1 VKAPDSQQA
10 PAPGAI
16 VVGGDYQGLGIVR
29 SLGRLGVR
37 VAVIDDERSIAR
49 YSRFASSFAR
59 VPDLYSEEAI
69 VTALREA
76 VGRTAS
82 PGDVVFATRDEVVA
96 AIARHHDE
104 LAGLYRIPTPPW
116 ESIEWVWDKR
126 KTYELARSLGIPT
139 PRTVVPV
146 DGSELD
152 GLELDYPVVVKPA
165 VKERFVRV
173 TRAKAWR
180 ADSPAE
186 LRELVARAQSIVP
199 AGETMVQEHIPGGG
213 ESQYAYCAF
222 FKDGEAVLSLF
233 ARRCRQH
240 PWEFGRASTFV
251 ESVEAVP
258 ELEQHSLNFL
268 RQIGYYGLAEV
279 EYKYDARDGR
289 FKLLD
294 VNARTWG
301 YHTLGSAAG
310 VDFSA
315 GLYEDQAGH
324 EVEPRQARPGVSW
337 VRLMTDLPTGVSD
350 LFARRVATASYLR
363 SLRTADTEA
372 VWDRRDLRPWLAELA
387 LVPYLAVKRG
397 F

>member
-1 VKAPDSQQA
+1 M
-10 PAPGAI
+10 
-16 VVGGDYQGLGIVR
+16 
-29 SLGRLGVR
+29 
-37 VAVIDDERSIAR
+37 
-49 YSRFASSFAR
+49 
-59 VPDLYSEEAI
+59 
-69 VTALREA
+69 
-76 VGRTAS
+76 
-82 PGDVVFATRDEVVA
+82 
-96 AIARHHDE
+96 
-104 LAGLYRIPTPPW
+104 
-116 ESIEWVWDKR
+116 
-126 KTYELARSLGIPT
+126 
-139 PRTVVPV
+139 PV
-146 DGSELD
+146 DASELD

-186 LRELVARAQSIVP
+186 LRELVAKAQSIVP

-222 FKDGEAVLSLF
+222 FKDGEAVHV
-233 ARRCRQH
+233 AVRAPAPAA

-251 ESVEAVP
+251 ETVEAFP
-258 ELEQHSLNFL
+258 ELEEHSLNFL
-268 RQIGYYGLAEV
+268 RKIDYYGLAEV

-315 GLYEDQAGH
+315 GLYEDQVGH
-324 EVEPRQARPGVSW
+324 DVERRQARPGVSW

-350 LFARRVATASYLR
+350 LFARGSAPAPTCARSARPTPRPSGTAATCARGSPSSPSSPTWPSSAASDAAAGAAARAAPGRPQVRRARAR
-363 SLRTADTEA
+363 SVRSCS
-372 VWDRRDLRPWLAELA
+372 
-387 LVPYLAVKRG
+387 
-397 F
+397 